1 MPEVLRL
8 GHSDLSQGDKPL
20 CKLKCGVMCLWRNG
34 RAGSALSVPLSVSPD
49 EPLGLCMYLMG
60 MCSGIRLLDFASDSP
75 VGFGQFI
82 NPSGPQF
89 PHLILKMGILGVPG

>member
-60 MCSGIRLLDFASDSP
+60 MCTLELDC
-75 VGFGQFI
+75 
-82 NPSGPQF
+82 
-89 PHLILKMGILGVPG
+89 LILHLTHQLVLDNLLTPQDLSFLISSLKWGF